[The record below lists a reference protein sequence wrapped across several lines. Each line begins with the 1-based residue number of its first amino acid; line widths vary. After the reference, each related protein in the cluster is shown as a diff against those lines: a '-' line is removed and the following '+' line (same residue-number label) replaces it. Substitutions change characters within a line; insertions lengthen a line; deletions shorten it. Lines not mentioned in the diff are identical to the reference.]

1 MHRLADGGV
10 ARVARRVACLGAV
23 LSTLACDRAPVPST
37 ARPAAPAP
45 SGLARTAPAAAPTA
59 RLQSLPPVAASVAAA
74 IPAVSG
80 PPAPPGTT
88 PVAGG
93 AWDVQIL
100 VCVTDP
106 SSLDLSSVGLFQLVN
121 GAWVD
126 ITSWRDPSRRAVCGP
141 AASLSTLALFATTA
155 PALPDACAAAGSTSV
170 ALVPGPA
177 SSIAIPAGSL
187 VTVQAAGGGGSGSR
201 GAGAATAGG
210 RGGYVAGTFPM
221 VDGGTLVVEVGDGG
235 AAQPG
240 GAGNGGPGGTCDGGC
255 GGAGGSSSRV
265 GTGTEWLVEAGGGAG
280 AAGVDGP
287 AAPAADGGGFRF
299 CSGPGGRSGAPAA
312 GESGGGGGGW
322 CAGDAGQGGSS
333 HVSPS
338 ARGLVEVAGGGGRG
352 GIGAEAGA
360 PGAVVVCW
368 AEGVHRLGGT
378 VAGLRG
384 AGLVLAGTGQPDL
397 AVPAGASAFAFP
409 NPLPSGTAYAVTVA
423 RQPSA
428 PPQTCTVANGAGGV
442 ALGDVTDVAI
452 ACTPD
457 VRVTVSP
464 STATVVAG
472 ASQTFTASVVGAPD
486 AGVTWSVQEGDAG
499 GRVSADGV
507 YVAPDAPGTFHVVA
521 TSRADPTQGAA
532 ATVSV
537 APACWGLLAVNRVR
551 FAPRPGAAQAM
562 VGGTIQ
568 GSNDGPTNGF
578 VTLATVTAAPV
589 EGQLGEL
596 AFPNATPYRYVKYYG
611 PPGSYGQI
619 AELELYADGTRLSGQ
634 GFGTAGSR
642 SGNAWPNA
650 LDGDP
655 ATFFDASTASDA
667 YVGLDLAAGH
677 VVEAPRF
684 APPPGAYPAPLAV
697 AIATATPGA
706 AVRWSADGGDPRTGG
721 TAYAG
726 PVAVR
731 AGRTVLRAAATASC
745 MHPSDVAIGPFD
757 VGGGGSTSQASLH
770 VGNSL
775 TDTIDGF
782 LLPLA
787 VAGGVNLDYSR
798 YTVPGIGTWVYQQ
811 EPANGF
817 GVANV
822 QTTVRTKRLDHISF
836 QPFKNMPCLP
846 SGAWTNPDAK
856 LRSDAANI
864 EDAWNDAVAVNPG
877 VQMWVYQAW
886 PATPTEGFTGCITG
900 GAAEWLRDPAIWN
913 PPPPAT
919 WDDAVRN
926 QAAFDEAVRAALAA
940 RHPDR
945 PPPYILPAGLALL
958 ALKQAVEAGT
968 FPGLAATPSAFWT
981 TFFSNN
987 GTNNHLTNEGRWYV
1001 ALVFYAAMFQR
1012 DPAGLPRAGTALTDA
1027 QAAALQA
1034 LAWQTVGGY
1043 ALSGIRR

>member
-1 MHRLADGGV
+1 MQRTSAVLAFAVAVSLASGCGGIGGPAPGTDEPASV
-10 ARVARRVACLGAV
+10 ASVGVVLASGTTTVGQTTQATATLKDASGNVLTGRTVTWASSDPQVASVGSSGVVTALAAGSATVSASSEGKTGSAVLTVTPVPVATVTVSLARYALNVGETTQASAV
-23 LSTLACDRAPVPST
+23 LSDASGGILAGRSVTWASSDPAVASVDANGVVTALAFGSAAIDAACEGQRGSAALRVGPTTGVSLSLTTPSPTNEFVIAVDGGSYGTDPEVSSVTGLSMTSAWTEIGLAPGGPYRVRVLGVGVPDQVFPVMSASGMAEGVTVEDGSLTRVSVALATPSVEISAPTRAIASGPIRIDWTYTDPGAGLDRAGLDGRVCYDTSPLGGDLYGTQVYATGEKLSATRYRYT
-37 ARPAAPAP
+37 AEFSAPAAPGTIHFQVVAQTFDLGLPGIGRTGWYVDP
-45 SGLARTAPAAAPTA
+45 SLAR
-59 RLQSLPPVAASVAAA
+59 
-74 IPAVSG
+74 
-80 PPAPPGTT
+80 
-88 PVAGG
+88 
-93 AWDVQIL
+93 
-100 VCVTDP
+100 
-106 SSLDLSSVGLFQLVN
+106 
-121 GAWVD
+121 
-126 ITSWRDPSRRAVCGP
+126 
-141 AASLSTLALFATTA
+141 
-155 PALPDACAAAGSTSV
+155 
-170 ALVPGPA
+170 
-177 SSIAIPAGSL
+177 
-187 VTVQAAGGGGSGSR
+187 
-201 GAGAATAGG
+201 
-210 RGGYVAGTFPM
+210 
-221 VDGGTLVVEVGDGG
+221 
-235 AAQPG
+235 
-240 GAGNGGPGGTCDGGC
+240 
-255 GGAGGSSSRV
+255 
-265 GTGTEWLVEAGGGAG
+265 
-280 AAGVDGP
+280 
-287 AAPAADGGGFRF
+287 
-299 CSGPGGRSGAPAA
+299 
-312 GESGGGGGGW
+312 GESLL
-322 CAGDAGQGGSS
+322 QI
-333 HVSPS
+333 V
-338 ARGLVEVAGGGGRG
+338 
-352 GIGAEAGA
+352 
-360 PGAVVVCW
+360 
-368 AEGVHRLGGT
+368 
-378 VAGLRG
+378 
-384 AGLVLAGTGQPDL
+384 
-397 AVPAGASAFAFP
+397 
-409 NPLPSGTAYAVTVA
+409 
-423 RQPSA
+423 
-428 PPQTCTVANGAGGV
+428 
-442 ALGDVTDVAI
+442 
-452 ACTPD
+452 PD

-472 ASQTFTASVVGAPD
+472 ATQTFTASVVGAPD

-499 GRVSADGV
+499 GQVSADGV
-507 YVAPDAPGTFHVVA
+507 YVAPDAPGTYHVVA
-521 TSRADPTQGAA
+521 TSRADPTQGAV

-537 APACWGLLAVNRVR
+537 APACWELLAVNRVR
-551 FAPRPGAAQAM
+551 FVPRPGAAQAM

-578 VTLATVTAAPV
+578 VTLATVTATPA
-589 EGQLGEL
+589 EGQFGEL

-619 AELELYADGTRLSGQ
+619 AELELYADDTRLSGQ
-634 GFGTAGSR
+634 GFGTSGSR

-655 ATFFDASTASDA
+655 ATFFDAPTASDA

-677 VVEAPRF
+677 VVEEPRF

-697 AIATATPGA
+697 TIATATPGA
-706 AVRWSADGGDPRTGG
+706 AIRWSADGGDPRTGG
-721 TAYAG
+721 TAYAE

-731 AGRTVLRAAATASC
+731 PGRTVLRAAATASC
-745 MHPSDVAIGPFD
+745 MQPSEVAIGPYD
-757 VGGGGSTSQASLH
+757 VGGGGSPNQASLH

-798 YTVPGIGTWVYQQ
+798 YTVPGIGTWVYRQQ
-811 EPANGF
+811 PAGGF

-846 SGAWTNPDAK
+846 SGGWTNPDARQ
-856 LRSDAANI
+856 RSDAANI
-864 EDAWNDAVAVNPG
+864 EDAWNDAVAVNPS

-900 GAAEWLRDPAIWN
+900 GVGEWLRDSAIWN

-926 QAAFDEAVRAALAA
+926 QAAFDEAVLAALAA

-958 ALKQAVEAGT
+958 ALKQAVEAGS
-968 FPGLAATPSAFWT
+968 FPGLAATSSAFWT

-1034 LAWQTVGGY
+1034 LAWQTVSDY